1 MDLLGPCVFRTGIV
15 EAAADDWEKIFR
27 KAQRGNR
34 RTHKGHDVDD
44 SQFVV
49 VELQTEVL
57 QYCGYQKYKKEKEED
72 CAGIAEIER
81 HVRTP
86 QYHIGIRRSGSY
98 AEDKQGTD

>member
-49 VELQTEVL
+49 VELQTGVL
-57 QYCGYQKYKKEKEED
+57 QYCGYQKHKEEKEED

-98 AEDKQGTD
+98 AEDK